1 MAVTLLSGLGEV
13 TTNFLL
19 NDFDVYI
26 MNTSATAHYE
36 AADWA
41 LLGFTSA
48 EKTINPVNEKYVRE
62 GKIPRVPTYTKTIR
76 AGLEISFA
84 LSNQNPKLEA
94 ILKQGT
100 YTNLGTG
107 TGERIDYG
115 TSQATQEYRCIR
127 FATTLDNG
135 TKYTLTIP
143 KCELMQNGEK
153 TVGGETEVVTP
164 IMAKAYYNPNA
175 PAATRNLYY
184 EKYLPSSVSVTA
196 DTAFGY

>member
-1 MAVTLLSGLGEV
+1 MAVSLLTGLGEV

-26 MNTSATAHYE
+26 MNTSATAHYD

-41 LLGFTSA
+41 LLGYTSA
-48 EKTINPVNEKYVRE
+48 EKTINPINEKYVRE

-84 LSNQNPKLEA
+84 LSNQNPKVEA

-100 YTNLGTG
+100 LTSLGATG
-107 TGERIDYG
+107 TRIDYG
-115 TSQATQEYRCIR
+115 TSQAAQEYRCIR
-127 FATTLDNG
+127 FATTLDDG
-135 TKYTLTIP
+135 SKYVLTIP
-143 KCELMQNGEK
+143 KAELMQNGEK

-164 IMAKAYYNPNA
+164 IMVKAYYNPNA
-175 PAATRNLYY
+175 PTATKNLYY
-184 EKYLPSSVSVTA
+184 EKYLASSQSVTA

>member
-1 MAVTLLSGLGEV
+1 MAVTLLTGLGEV

-41 LLGFTSA
+41 LIGFTSS
-48 EKTINPVNEKYVRE
+48 EKTLNPVNEKYVRE

-76 AGLEISFA
+76 LGLEMSFG
-84 LSNQNPKLEA
+84 LSNQNPILEG
-94 ILKQGT
+94 ILKQAT
-100 YTNLGTG
+100 YTNMGTG
-107 TGERIDYG
+107 TGVRLDYG

-143 KCELMQNGEK
+143 KCELSQNGEK
-153 TVGGETEVVTP
+153 TIGGETEVVTP

-175 PAATRNLYY
+175 PATTRNLYY